1 MAGPALPSP
10 PRIQHPPAPAVRGRA
25 ARPSAASLLSVVD
38 KKGRL
43 VGRLSPG
50 DETAMLAAFAYS
62 GATAE
67 ARTRGTDVVRAA
79 QQRDCWFQCDCLGVG
94 EPAPVLVPVT
104 ETHIRRS
111 PHHPA
116 HADGCPFEMNAA
128 EREGYAASLRE
139 LQPGECFQLAR
150 AIGQPGAAPVRDTGA
165 GHDADDG
172 EDEDGEGAGRGVRTA
187 HRQRSKLS
195 QLLFKLLSDTRLHQV
210 GRGPRGHADQQA
222 AIYKA
227 ARGISLG
234 GELMLSGLLYTDPG
248 QLDALLSQV
257 RGRAR
262 WPKGRR
268 PHGVLVFIAARI
280 EAEVIVAVSGTRLTI
295 EGPITVFG
303 PGHGD
308 NRTGPF
314 VVAVLVASPDGR
326 APFVP
331 LKAYAHPC
339 WTETD
344 MLPLDST
351 NERRS
356 LNILVRFA
364 SWMAKQGYAV
374 EITKPLHD
382 RSRYYMGGEEADQV
396 VKPDFEGKVFAAE
409 GRFAR
414 SFVVE
419 VMGLSHA
426 LYRAKKQRLKTILT
440 RKPGRYLEHQAHDG
454 IDPDLG
460 DRQFIKDLEGFGR
473 AVMNAPAPKPTLTP
487 APPGFPL
494 PPAPAPSPSLPPAP
508 VPLRPVVA
516 PASAKVSQWLFGS
529 PTPQP
534 NAASAVPAPTVSRR
548 PPEPGGKLGQL
559 KHRLLTML
567 GVKP

>member
-1 MAGPALPSP
+1 M
-10 PRIQHPPAPAVRGRA
+10 
-25 ARPSAASLLSVVD
+25 
-38 KKGRL
+38 
-43 VGRLSPG
+43 
-50 DETAMLAAFAYS
+50 
-62 GATAE
+62 
-67 ARTRGTDVVRAA
+67 
-79 QQRDCWFQCDCLGVG
+79 
-94 EPAPVLVPVT
+94 LVPVT

-111 PHHPA
+111 PHHPE

-165 GHDADDG
+165 GHDADVG
-172 EDEDGEGAGRGVRTA
+172 ADEDGEDAGRGVRTA

-210 GRGPRGHADQQA
+210 GRGLRGHADQQA
-222 AIYKA
+222 ALYKA
-227 ARGISLG
+227 ARGVSLG
-234 GELMLSGLLYTDPG
+234 GDLMLSGVLCTDPG
-248 QLDALLSQV
+248 QLDDLISQV
-257 RGRAR
+257 RRRAR

-280 EAEVIVAVSGTRLTI
+280 EAGVIVAVSGARLTV
-295 EGPITVFG
+295 EGPAANAPRFREIAVFG
-303 PGHGD
+303 PGHGN

-326 APFVP
+326 PPLVP

-339 WTETD
+339 WTDSD
-344 MLPLDST
+344 MLPVDST

-356 LNILVRFA
+356 LDILVRFA
-364 SWMAKQGYAV
+364 GWMGKQGYSV

-382 RSRYYMGGEEADQV
+382 RSRHYMGNEDADQV
-396 VKPDFEGKVFAAE
+396 VKPDFEGKVFAAD

-454 IDPDLG
+454 IDPGVG
-460 DRQFIKDLEGFGR
+460 DRQFIKDLEAFGR
-473 AVMNAPAPKPTLTP
+473 AIMNAPAPRPIPTP
-487 APPGFPL
+487 APVAAPL
-494 PPAPAPSPSLPPAP
+494 PPAPAPAPALPLPPAP
-508 VPLRPVVA
+508 VPLRPAVSS
-516 PASAKVSQWLFGS
+516 ASAEVSQWLVGT
-529 PTPQP
+529 PMPQP
-534 NAASAVPAPTVSRR
+534 NAASAVPASAVSHR
-548 PPEPGGKLGQL
+548 PPDTGGKLMQL